1 MLTGFSIRKPASTTM
16 PDALGAPD
24 RQRLSSR
31 FIRDWLLP
39 QWKWF
44 VMGALFAAVTAGCAW
59 GYSQITSLATD
70 WLANNDNRI
79 FNTAPIVIVALVAL
93 RAPALYWQTQA
104 NNHGVQNAVV
114 NLQDRLFARL
124 IEGDFARLQ
133 AKNSGEYVS
142 QFANDMVLIREAAL
156 RVATNL
162 AKSTL
167 TVIAAVVYMLM
178 TDWLLTLFLLIVY
191 PIAFYPVIQLGN
203 RVRKSSRIAQEQA
216 GALTSILNEAFQGSR
231 TVKAFG
237 LEGYQKGR
245 AHTGFKD
252 RARLYMKVLRSKALV
267 DPFLEI
273 VGGVALAGLFMF
285 AGWRAT
291 SGEITVGELL
301 GIIVSI
307 GVASPEIRAL
317 GTLNAVV
324 NEGLAAAARV
334 YAVIDQKAA
343 VQDRPDARTLGQ
355 AKGKIEFL
363 DVRFSYPGAGPA
375 LEGLSF
381 AVQPGQTVALVGP
394 SGAGKSTVFNLLL
407 RLYEAGQGSV
417 RVDGHDVRDVQL
429 ASLRRNLA
437 LVSQDAFLFDASI
450 RENIALG
457 RSGAADA
464 DIRAA
469 AKAASC
475 DFIDQ
480 LTGGWN
486 APAGE
491 GGRNLSGG
499 QRQRIALARAL
510 LSDAPILLLDEA
522 TSALDSESEARV
534 QGALAELSGKR
545 TIIVIAH
552 RLATV
557 RRADRIF
564 VVERGGVVEAG
575 THDEL
580 MAKAGSYARLATHQL
595 T

>member
-1 MLTGFSIRKPASTTM
+1 M
-16 PDALGAPD
+16 PDAAGAPAKD
-24 RQRLSSR
+24 RLSSR

-44 VMGALFAAVTAGCAW
+44 LLGAFFAALTAACAW
-59 GYSQITSLATD
+59 GYSKITSLATD
-70 WLANNDNRI
+70 WLSDGDNRI

-104 NNHGVQNAVV
+104 NNRGVQNAVV
-114 NLQDRLFARL
+114 KLQEALFGKL
-124 IEGDFARLQ
+124 IDGDFARLQ

-167 TVIAAVVYMLM
+167 TVGAAIVFMFM

-191 PIAFYPVIQLGN
+191 PLAFYPVIQLGN
-203 RVRKSSRIAQEQA
+203 KVRKSSLRAQEQA

-231 TVKAFG
+231 TVKAFQ
-237 LEGYQKGR
+237 LESYQKGR
-245 AHTGFKD
+245 AHSAFRE

-285 AGWRAT
+285 AGWRAM

-301 GIIVSI
+301 GIIVAI

-317 GTLNAVV
+317 GTLNGVV

-334 YAVIDQKAA
+334 YAVIDEKPSIQDKPGA
-343 VQDRPDARTLGQ
+343 VALGRARGEV
-355 AKGKIEFL
+355 EFM
-363 DVRFSYPGAGPA
+363 DVGFAYPGASAA
-375 LEGLSF
+375 LNGLTFS
-381 AVQPGQTVALVGP
+381 ALPGETIAMVGP
-394 SGAGKSTVFNLLL
+394 SGAGKSTVFNLLF
-407 RLYEAGQGSV
+407 RLYEAGQGEV
-417 RVDGHDVRDVQL
+417 KVDGHDVRDIQL
-429 ASLRRNLA
+429 ATLRRNLA

-457 RSGAADA
+457 RSGATEEQVQAA
-464 DIRAA
+464 ARAA
-469 AKAASC
+469 AC
-475 DFIDQ
+475 DFIDR
-480 LTGGWN
+480 LPGGWN

-510 LSDAPILLLDEA
+510 LSDAPVLLLDEA
-522 TSALDSESEARV
+522 TSALDSESESRV
-534 QGALAELSGKR
+534 QTALAELAGQR

-564 VVERGGVVEAG
+564 VVEAGRILEAG

-580 MAKAGSYARLATHQL
+580 MAKAGAYARLAAHQL
-595 T
+595 Y